1 MPPPAPQGGQGRKQ
15 KTDHPPSTLD
25 KRRLICAQLDERYRS
40 RKVIRTLAS
49 TENPLFFQAVEDA
62 LPLGR
67 AGTTR
72 PKKLVQR

>member
-1 MPPPAPQGGQGRKQ
+1 
-15 KTDHPPSTLD
+15 
-25 KRRLICAQLDERYRS
+25 
-40 RKVIRTLAS
+40 VIRTLAS